1 MAGML
6 EYKCPCCDGAIQFD
20 SATQKM
26 KCPYCD
32 TEFDVDTLKGYD
44 EELKDEKP
52 SEMEWATPGGSW
64 AEGET
69 AGLHTYSCKSC
80 GGEIVGDDTMAASAC
95 PFCGNPIV
103 LTGQFAGTL
112 RPDLII
118 PFKLDKKA
126 AKAKLQEHLKG
137 KTLLPLRFTMSRDR
151 AEQAEGHRR
160 AADAVRPYLEAGQ
173 DVAMAILGDVSIYST
188 YCYMMELLKAEG
200 FPCVMVPGV
209 PSFCAVAARLGRSL
223 TEPDQPL
230 HIIPGG
236 GPGLG
241 EALDLPGS
249 KVLMKAGRNH
259 QKLLEE
265 LEARKLLDRAAMV
278 ENCGLPEE
286 RPFADLTGKPDSNGY
301 FTTVIIP

>member
-1 MAGML
+1 MERKNGKL
-6 EYKCPCCDGAIQFD
+6 YGVGVGPGDPELL
-20 SATQKM
+20 
-26 KCPYCD
+26 
-32 TEFDVDTLKGYD
+32 TLKAVRVLESCPVLAAPQMASG
-44 EELKDEKP
+44 
-52 SEMEWATPGGSW
+52 EM
-64 AEGET
+64 T
-69 AGLHTYSCKSC
+69 ALS
-80 GGEIVGDDTMAASAC
+80 IARQAAR
-95 PFCGNPIV
+95 
-103 LTGQFAGTL
+103 L
-112 RPDLII
+112 
-118 PFKLDKKA
+118 
-126 AKAKLQEHLKG
+126 EG

-188 YCYMMELLKAEG
+188 YCYVMELLKAEG

-209 PSFCAVAARLGRSL
+209 PSFCAVAARLSQSL